1 MTSWIAFEPY
11 KIKVRPDVR
20 IIISREKGFCSG
32 VQRAVSTAE
41 TVLQKS
47 GVVAATDVLLHNA
60 QEANRLREAGLR
72 SVEEL
77 GEDELSSATI
87 LLPAH
92 GSTQAERDAR
102 VTRAHAVIDLV
113 CPIVEHAHTAAAGL
127 ADTGLPVVIVGDR
140 GHRETR
146 YLMEAAGRHFLD
158 IVSSPDDLP
167 ESREFPM
174 LLGLIFQT
182 TQSREFRTYVLSWM
196 HNHRIEVVERFTLC
210 PEVLRR
216 QDCAA
221 CLVGRCTAVLVLGDA
236 SSANTR
242 RLVVVA
248 AARCARTLLVE
259 KPEDVSAAHLTCSDT
274 VGILSGTSC
283 PQTTI
288 DAVVRT
294 IRDAF
299 PQASLEVI

>member
-1 MTSWIAFEPY
+1 VPSRIR
-11 KIKVRPDVR
+11 VRPDVH
-20 IIISREKGFCSG
+20 IIISKERGFCSG
-32 VQRAVSTAE
+32 VRRAVSTAE
-41 TVLQKS
+41 TILQKG
-47 GVVAATDVLLHNA
+47 GVVAATDVLLHNT

-77 GEDELSSATI
+77 GENELSSATI

-92 GSTQAERDAR
+92 GSTRAERDAR
-102 VTRAHAVIDLV
+102 VAGAHAVIDLV
-113 CPIVEHAHTAAAGL
+113 CPIVEHARTAAAEL
-127 ADTGLPVVIVGDR
+127 ADAGLPVVIVGDR

-146 YLMEAAGRHFLD
+146 YLMEAAERHLVD

-167 ESREFPM
+167 ESREFPAS
-174 LLGLIFQT
+174 LGIVCQT

-196 HNHRIEVVERFTLC
+196 HDHGIEVVERFTLC

-221 CLVGRCTAVLVLGDA
+221 FLVERCTAALVLGDA

-242 RLVVVA
+242 RLVAVA
-248 AARCARTLLVE
+248 AARCARTILIE
-259 KPEDVSAAHLTCSDT
+259 KSEDISAAHLACSDT